1 MCVVMSNKGLTFFDT
16 AIGWCGLAWD
26 GNNILG
32 FQLPEATKEL
42 TEKKMRGQYPNLVG
56 DAVPS
61 RLIANL
67 CRDVLSHVEGRAQ
80 DFSAISI
87 DISTL
92 TPFSKRVY
100 EFTRAIP
107 AGKTISYG
115 ELAKRIGSPNSAR
128 AVGRALGANPIPLLI
143 PCHRVIAANGA
154 LTGFSATGGV
164 ELKAHLLEI
173 ERMSLEHSGGFVYC
187 PRRAAG
193 YLKTRDEYLGHFI
206 DQIGMPSLTIRKT
219 STIFAALT
227 RTIVGQQ
234 LSTKAAATI
243 FERFCRILPRGLSGL
258 TPQNYLS
265 INETELR
272 SVGLSRNKVAA
283 IGDLAEKTL
292 SKRVPGLA
300 ALRRMD
306 DAQVVE
312 VLSNVKGIG
321 KWTAEMVLMFRLGRP
336 DVLSVDDLGLRLG
349 HAILVSSGR
358 ETDRKTLRDYGERWR
373 PYRSIASW
381 YLWRILDLSR
391 SKK

>member
-1 MCVVMSNKGLTFFDT
+1 MSNKGLTFFDT

-26 GNNILG
+26 GHNILG

-42 TEKKMRGQYPNLVG
+42 TEKKMRSQYPNLVG
-56 DAVPS
+56 DTVPS

-80 DFSAISI
+80 DFTSTRI

-107 AGKTISYG
+107 AGRTISYG

-128 AVGRALGANPIPLLI
+128 AVGRALGANPIPLI
-143 PCHRVIAANGA
+143 VPCHRVIAANGA
-154 LTGFSATGGV
+154 LTGFSAAGGV
-164 ELKAHLLEI
+164 DLKAHLLEI
-173 ERMSLEHSGGFVYC
+173 ERMSLEHRGGFVYS

-193 YLKTRDEYLGHFI
+193 YLKKRDEYLGHFI

-219 STIFAALT
+219 STIFAALA

-243 FERFCRILPRGLSGL
+243 FERFCRLLPRGLSSL
-258 TPQNYLS
+258 TPQNYLL
-265 INETELR
+265 IKETDLR
-272 SVGLSRNKVAA
+272 RAGLSRNKVVA
-283 IGDLAEKTL
+283 IRDLAERTL
-292 SKRVPGLA
+292 SKRVPGMS
-300 ALRRMD
+300 ALKRMD

-312 VLSNVKGIG
+312 VLSSVRGIG
-321 KWTAEMVLMFRLGRP
+321 TWTAEMVLMFRLGRP

-349 HAILVSSGR
+349 HAILVSTGR
-358 ETDRKTLRDYGERWR
+358 ETDRNTLRDYGERWR

-391 SKK
+391 SRK

>member
-1 MCVVMSNKGLTFFDT
+1 MCVSMSNRGLTFFDT
-16 AIGWCGLAWD
+16 AIGYCGLAWD

-32 FQLPEATKEL
+32 FQFPEATKQL
-42 TEKKMRGQYPNLVG
+42 TEEKIQSRYPDLNG
-56 DAVPS
+56 NTTPS
-61 RLIANL
+61 RLIAGL
-67 CRDVLSHVEGRAQ
+67 CRDVVSHVEGRAR
-80 DFSAISI
+80 DFTSTSI
-87 DISTL
+87 DIPTL

-100 EFTRAIP
+100 DFTRTIP
-107 AGKTISYG
+107 VGKTISYG
-115 ELAKRIGSPNSAR
+115 ELAKKIGSPNSSR
-128 AVGRALGANPIPLLI
+128 AVGRALGANPIPLI
-143 PCHRVIAANGA
+143 VPCHRVIAANGA

-164 ELKAHLLEI
+164 DLKRYLLEI
-173 ERMSLEHSGGFVYC
+173 ERMALEHSGGFLYS
-187 PRRAAG
+187 PRRAAA

-206 DQIGMPSLTIRKT
+206 DQIGLPSLTIRKT

-243 FERFCRILPRGLSGL
+243 FERFCRILPRGLSSL

-265 INETELR
+265 INGTELR
-272 SVGLSRNKVAA
+272 RVGLSRNKVAA
-283 IGDLAEKTL
+283 IQDLAERIL

-312 VLSNVKGIG
+312 VLSNVRGIG

-358 ETDRKTLRDYGERWR
+358 ETDRKTLLDYGELWR

>member
-1 MCVVMSNKGLTFFDT
+1 MCVAMSNRGLTFFDT

-32 FQLPEATKEL
+32 FQLPEPTKDL
-42 TEKKMRGQYPNLVG
+42 TERKMRSQYPSLGG
-56 DAVPS
+56 DAVPN
-61 RLIANL
+61 RVIADL
-67 CRDVLSHVEGRAQ
+67 CRDVVSHVEGRAQ
-80 DFSAISI
+80 DFTKVSI

-107 AGKTISYG
+107 VGKTISYG

-128 AVGRALGANPIPLLI
+128 AVGRALGANPIPLLV

-164 ELKAHLLEI
+164 DLKAHLLEI
-173 ERMSLEHSGGFVYC
+173 ERMSLEHNVGFLYS
-187 PRRAAG
+187 PERAAS

-206 DQIGMPSLTIRKT
+206 DRIGLPSLTIRKT
-219 STIFAALT
+219 STIFVALT

-243 FERFCRILPRGLSGL
+243 FERFCRILPRGLNSL

-265 INETELR
+265 INDTELR
-272 SVGLSRNKVAA
+272 RVGLSRNKVVA
-283 IGDLAEKTL
+283 IRDLAERTL
-292 SKRVPGLA
+292 SKSVPGLA

-312 VLSNVKGIG
+312 VLSNVRGIG
-321 KWTAEMVLMFRLGRP
+321 KWTAEMVLMFRFGRP

-349 HAILVSSGR
+349 HAILVGSGR